1 MMESKIDILLV
12 DDRRENL
19 LAMEAL
25 LERRGLNIVT
35 AQSGNDALSTMLDH
49 DFAVVLLD
57 VQMPDMDGFEV
68 AQLMK
73 QNEKTRWVP
82 IIFLTALSKDKKFI
96 TKGYRSGAVDYL
108 LKPLDTAIL
117 QSKVDVFLQL
127 HRQKRQLLEKTQQL
141 DHKVLE
147 LLELKRQLETVNRQ
161 LEMLTVSDALTG
173 IPNRRRLDQFLESE
187 WRRSQRNALPLS
199 LIMIDI
205 DRFKEYNDHYGH
217 PAGDV
222 CLRKVAQA
230 LQSAIKR
237 PSDLM
242 ARYGGEEFTAVLAE
256 TDSDS
261 ALRVVELLAQSIHDL
276 AIPHPGSDVSTRL
289 TVSQGLAATVP
300 TGSISPRQL
309 LQAADDAL
317 YAAKDGGRNRF
328 VNVVLK

>member
-1 MMESKIDILLV
+1 MDILLV
-12 DDRRENL
+12 DDRRDNL

-25 LERRGLNIVT
+25 LERPGLNIVT
-35 AQSGNDALSTMLDH
+35 AQSGNEALSAMLDH

-73 QNEKTRWVP
+73 QNDKTRWVP
-82 IIFLTALSKDKKFI
+82 IIFLTAISKDKKFI
-96 TKGYRSGAVDYL
+96 TKGYRTGAVDYL
-108 LKPLDTAIL
+108 LKPLETGIL
-117 QSKVDVFLQL
+117 KSKVEVFLQL
-127 HRQKRQLLEKTQQL
+127 HRQKRQLMAKTQEL

-147 LLELKRQLETVNRQ
+147 LLHLKKQLESVNRQ
-161 LEMLTVSDALTG
+161 LEQLTVSDALTG
-173 IPNRRRLDQFLESE
+173 IPNRRRLDQFLDAE

-222 CLRKVAQA
+222 CLRNVARA
-230 LQSAIKR
+230 LQAAIKR

-242 ARYGGEEFTAVLAE
+242 ARYGGEEFTAVLVE
-256 TDSDS
+256 TDNDS
-261 ALRVVELLAQSIHDL
+261 ALLVAEMLARCIHDL
-276 AIPHPGSDVSTRL
+276 EIPHPGSDVAAHL
-289 TVSQGLAATVP
+289 TVSLGLATTVP
-300 TGSISPRQL
+300 TGDISPQQL

-317 YAAKDGGRNRF
+317 YAAKDSGRNRS
-328 VNVVLK
+328 VNVILK